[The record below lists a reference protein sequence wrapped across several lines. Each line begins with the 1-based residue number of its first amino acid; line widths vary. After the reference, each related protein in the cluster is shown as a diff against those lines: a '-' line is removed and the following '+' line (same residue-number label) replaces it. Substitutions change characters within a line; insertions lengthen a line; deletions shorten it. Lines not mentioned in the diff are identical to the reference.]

1 MTRPVVCFAVAHST
15 TALAITLVHQQLCLP
30 PGLLW
35 RLSVVLICVFYLI
48 FPLCLSVSAFLLK
61 RILEALIPHALL
73 SKFTER

>member
-1 MTRPVVCFAVAHST
+1 
-15 TALAITLVHQQLCLP
+15 LP

-73 SKFTER
+73 SKFTERW